1 MDFEKLVA
9 RVRNILLTPKTEWPV
24 IAAEPATSASIYLNY
39 AMILAAIGPVASFI
53 GMTVFGMSLPLVG
66 TIKVPL
72 ATGILQMIVGYV
84 LSLGMLYVMGL
95 LVDALAPSFG
105 GEKNFT
111 QALKTVAYAYT
122 AAWVVSVLNIVPL
135 LGMLAI
141 VGAIY
146 SIYLIYIGLPHT
158 MKCPPEKAGGYTAVI
173 VLIGIVLS
181 FCVGLVIAFAS
192 GTNAAMQAAMQGGG

>member
-1 MDFEKLVA
+1 MDFERLIA
-9 RVRNILLTPKTEWPV
+9 RVKNILITPKTEWPL
-24 IAAEPATSASIYLNY
+24 IAAEPASSASIYLNY
-39 AMILAAIGPVASFI
+39 AMIVAAIGPISTFI
-53 GMTVFGMSLPLVG
+53 GMTIFGMSLPLVG

-72 ATGILQMIVGYV
+72 TTGILQMVVGYV

-95 LVDALAPSFG
+95 LVDALAPTFG

-122 AAWVVSVLNIVPL
+122 AAWVAAVLNIVPL
-135 LGMLAI
+135 LGMLALI
-141 VGAIY
+141 GGIY
-146 SIYLIYIGLPHT
+146 SIYLIYVGLPHT

-181 FCVGLVIAFAS
+181 ICVGMVIAIAT
-192 GTNAAMQAAMQGGG
+192 GTNAAMQAAMQGG